1 MCFYAK
7 KVFKLTAKCDYTNVS
22 TWMVGRPA
30 YFNILMFEKYSIA
43 KEVENQASKFSDNG
57 NNIQKNISGE
67 NLFLSK
73 LNKSELLIK

>member
-1 MCFYAK
+1 
-7 KVFKLTAKCDYTNVS
+7 
-22 TWMVGRPA
+22 
-30 YFNILMFEKYSIA
+30 MFEKYSIA

-67 NLFLSK
+67 NLFVSK